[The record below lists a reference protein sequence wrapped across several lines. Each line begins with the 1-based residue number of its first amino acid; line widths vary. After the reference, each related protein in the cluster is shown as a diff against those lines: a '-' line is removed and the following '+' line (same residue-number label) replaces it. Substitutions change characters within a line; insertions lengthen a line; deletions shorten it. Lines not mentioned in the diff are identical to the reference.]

1 MQTRAGWGTARRGF
15 RLIRPFCRGILLLF
29 VLALFGS
36 LLGICEPLLLKGLFD
51 AMGRREGWESVAL
64 LAGLLA
70 AIEAS
75 RQSLGS
81 LTNWL
86 SWKTRLRIHHGLLE
100 RAVPKLHRATP
111 GGPEAEGVGAVLT
124 RLDRGIQG
132 FLAAYSEVVLSLVP
146 SLLYLAV
153 SAFLM
158 VRLDARL
165 AILSLACAPIPA
177 VLGLLVVTR
186 QTRRERL
193 LLTRWRRIYSRLR
206 EVLSGIST
214 VRSFVQEDRERD
226 KFLRDVGVANDL
238 VVRGVALD
246 SGIGGLQGIVTA
258 IARVAVLLFGAALVS
273 RGEITAGTVV
283 AFLSYL
289 AGLFGPVRG
298 LSGLYGTVHR
308 ASASLD
314 ALLAILDAPEGVR
327 DHPTA
332 VNLGQVRG
340 RVEFRGVKFEYPG
353 SRNPVLEGIDLIA
366 EPGETVAL
374 VGPSGSGKSTLM
386 SLLQRFY
393 DPAEGAVLLD
403 GTDLRFLQQQS
414 LRRRIGV
421 VSQDPFLFDDTVR
434 NNIAY
439 GHPERPVE
447 AVVEVARAAQAD
459 EFIRRLPKGY
469 DTRIGESGSR
479 LSGGER
485 QRLAIAR
492 ALYKD
497 PPILIFDEATSALD
511 SESEAL
517 VQQALAQL
525 LRGRT
530 AFVIAHRLSTVVSAH
545 RILVLKEGRIVER
558 GRHDELVGSRS
569 YYASLVERQVNG
581 LLLIPHSP

>member
-1 MQTRAGWGTARRGF
+1 
-15 RLIRPFCRGILLLF
+15 
-29 VLALFGS
+29 
-36 LLGICEPLLLKGLFD
+36 
-51 AMGRREGWESVAL
+51 
-64 LAGLLA
+64 
-70 AIEAS
+70 
-75 RQSLGS
+75 
-81 LTNWL
+81 
-86 SWKTRLRIHHGLLE
+86 
-100 RAVPKLHRATP
+100 
-111 GGPEAEGVGAVLT
+111 
-124 RLDRGIQG
+124 
-132 FLAAYSEVVLSLVP
+132 
-146 SLLYLAV
+146 
-153 SAFLM
+153 
-158 VRLDARL
+158 
-165 AILSLACAPIPA
+165 
-177 VLGLLVVTR
+177 
-186 QTRRERL
+186 
-193 LLTRWRRIYSRLR
+193 
-206 EVLSGIST
+206 
-214 VRSFVQEDRERD
+214 
-226 KFLRDVGVANDL
+226 
-238 VVRGVALD
+238 
-246 SGIGGLQGIVTA
+246 
-258 IARVAVLLFGAALVS
+258 
-273 RGEITAGTVV
+273 
-283 AFLSYL
+283 
-289 AGLFGPVRG
+289 
-298 LSGLYGTVHR
+298 
-308 ASASLD
+308 
-314 ALLAILDAPEGVR
+314 
-327 DHPTA
+327 
-332 VNLGQVRG
+332 
-340 RVEFRGVKFEYPG
+340 
-353 SRNPVLEGIDLIA
+353 
-366 EPGETVAL
+366 
-374 VGPSGSGKSTLM
+374 M